1 MIIDVTIKNFED
13 EVLNYEGL
21 VLVDFWATWC
31 GPCRR
36 FADVLHALDDDQDVN
51 VKICKVNIDEEE
63 DLTNGFKIMSIPTVL
78 VYKNGKLVE
87 NFLGGRSLNEMKN
100 LVSKHL

>member
-1 MIIDVTIKNFED
+1 
-13 EVLNYEGL
+13 
-21 VLVDFWATWC
+21 
-31 GPCRR
+31 
-36 FADVLHALDDDQDVN
+36 
-51 VKICKVNIDEEE
+51 
-63 DLTNGFKIMSIPTVL
+63 MSIPTVL